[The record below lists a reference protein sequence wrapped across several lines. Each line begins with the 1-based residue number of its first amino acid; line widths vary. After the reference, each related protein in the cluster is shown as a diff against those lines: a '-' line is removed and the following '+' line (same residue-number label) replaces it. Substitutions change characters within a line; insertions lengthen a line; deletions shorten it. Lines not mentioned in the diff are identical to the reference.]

1 MNLLIPT
8 LLSLTLVG
16 CSAPDET
23 LADAMESI
31 ATECRSPVVIQIEA
45 STFNKTLLIR
55 CDDMPL
61 KKKEL
66 K

>member
-1 MNLLIPT
+1 MKILIPT
-8 LLSLTLVG
+8 LLSLALVG
-16 CSAPDET
+16 CSASDET
-23 LADAMESI
+23 LTDAMESI

-55 CDDMPL
+55 CDDMSL
-61 KKKEL
+61 KKKES

>member
-1 MNLLIPT
+1 MKLFIPT
-8 LLSLTLVG
+8 LLSLALVG
-16 CSAPDET
+16 CSSSDES
-23 LADAMESI
+23 LADAMEAIS
-31 ATECRSPVVIQIEA
+31 TECRSSVVVQIEA
-45 STFNKTLLIR
+45 SMFNKTLLIR

>member
-1 MNLLIPT
+1 MKILIPT
-8 LLSLTLVG
+8 LLSLALVG
-16 CSAPDET
+16 CSASDET

-31 ATECRSPVVIQIEA
+31 ATECRSPVVVQLEA
-45 STFNKTLLIR
+45 SAFNKSLLIR

-61 KKKEL
+61 KKKDS